1 MELDRST
8 CFLICGVDK
17 ATGEVARQY
26 LFEGMYLASLPAE
39 EFSLDMKSIQLHNG
53 DSFQTS
59 WESMPRYI
67 QITRK

>member
-8 CFLICGVDK
+8 CFLVSGVDK